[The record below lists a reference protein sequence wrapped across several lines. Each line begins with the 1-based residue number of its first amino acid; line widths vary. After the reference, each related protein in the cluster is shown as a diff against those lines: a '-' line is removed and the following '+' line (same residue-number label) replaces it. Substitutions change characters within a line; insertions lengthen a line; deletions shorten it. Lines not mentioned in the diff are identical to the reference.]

1 MTNYIYLEELV
12 EQWAEDKGILTNGT
26 TEKQALKTLEETNEL
41 IEAIN
46 LNDRAEI
53 IDALGDIF
61 VTIIIQAKM
70 QNLNLLEC
78 LESAYNII
86 SKRNGK
92 MSNGTFVKE

>member
-1 MTNYIYLEELV
+1 MTNYTELRELV
-12 EQWAEDKGILTNGT
+12 EQWAEDKGILKNGT

-41 IEAIN
+41 IEAIK

-53 IDALGDIF
+53 IDALGDIL

-70 QNLNLLEC
+70 QDLSLLEC
-78 LESAYNII
+78 LESAYDVI

-92 MSNGTFVKE
+92 MIGGTFVKE

>member
-53 IDALGDIF
+53 IDALDDIF